1 MWILTLCFQLCS
13 ILMRIHTLKIKF
25 SPKSFTSMKV
35 EIHLQNQLRSNGNL
49 GRYVF
54 VHLGKM
60 IAALCD
66 IITFMMFLLLFFFI
80 EAALSSL
87 PHSTCFPL
95 LYIHSSCLSCRV
107 WSTPC
112 IWRSVV
118 NCFAQL
124 STTIKTVKIQVWLDG
139 ESNKCIS
146 LSVSIVDLDSVLLF
160 S

>member
-66 IITFMMFLLLFFFI
+66 TITFMMFLLLFFI

-95 LYIHSSCLSCRV
+95 LYIHSLCLSCRV
-107 WSTPC
+107 W
-112 IWRSVV
+112 RSVV
-118 NCFAQL
+118 NSLAQL
-124 STTIKTVKIQVWLDG
+124 STTIKTVRIQV
-139 ESNKCIS
+139 
-146 LSVSIVDLDSVLLF
+146 
-160 S
+160 

>member
-1 MWILTLCFQLCS
+1 MWILTLLSTLQYFDENPYFENKVLSKEFHLNESGDPSSKSTEIKWKSGKVCICASGKDDCCS
-13 ILMRIHTLKIKF
+13 MWYHHF
-25 SPKSFTSMKV
+25 HDVPFA
-35 EIHLQNQLRSNGNL
+35 
-49 GRYVF
+49 F
-54 VHLGKM
+54 
-60 IAALCD
+60 
-66 IITFMMFLLLFFFI
+66 FLI

-87 PHSTCFPL
+87 PHSMCFPL
-95 LYIHSSCLSCRV
+95 LYIHSLCLSRRV

-112 IWRSVV
+112 TWRSVV
-118 NCFAQL
+118 NSFAQL